1 MVFQVMPFTSALH
14 SAFWPL
20 ISNKKLTE
28 LRLDESP
35 LPALAK
41 YANNNKEGVP
51 ATLCL
56 EWDAFDPK
64 LLLQS
69 ATFLAKGS
77 VVNTNTIETFKTMDK
92 KEFLAQEADTL
103 WKLML
108 NGEAIQEPSRLCSW
122 VLLMHA
128 DLKKYLYYYW
138 FAFPS
143 FELPGTLEQK
153 ANPKAVESELRLEL
167 CEHLLKSFEDWK
179 RLNSEISGFFFVR
192 IEESTSVKILSLA
205 EGIKPGVKFDYIGL
219 ADPSSMD
226 EHPGVPLRNLLTLL
240 MIQCPEKLLGDFK
253 VLCLRQIRH
262 GSNPIGKSVV
272 LSMSYSGEKLANQPR
287 SFGWESDESG
297 RMLPR
302 CVNMKSSMDPQS
314 LAESALD
321 LNLKLM
327 KWRLVPDLDLDL
339 IKNTKCLLLGAGT
352 LGCNVARCLLGWGV
366 RSISFVDCA
375 KVSYSNPVRQS
386 LFTFEDCLAG
396 SDKAKA
402 AAHMMK
408 KIFPG
413 CKSAHYNLRVPMPG
427 HAISEAL
434 EKGVLDDFNLLDRIV
449 QEHDVIF
456 LLMDSRES
464 RWLPTVMGATYKKI
478 VINAALG
485 LDSFVV
491 MRHGT
496 RDSRSFQDPNAKANA
511 FLGGKDVTYV
521 PGHDLGC
528 YFCTDIV
535 APGNSTADRT
545 LDQQCTVTR
554 PGVSYQAAALA
565 VELLSSLLQH
575 PKKAEAPAAVYSK
588 SYQGGDSL
596 ESTGILGVVPHT
608 IRGSLQNF
616 QQFTPTSMLFPKCS
630 ACSEKVIE
638 AFKDKKFDFLKRA
651 AADKKYLE
659 DLVGLTEMLNVEGL
673 EEDVF
678 TLDDDD
684 LTD

>member
-1 MVFQVMPFTSALH
+1 MVIQVMPFTSALH

-20 ISNKKLTE
+20 ISDKKLTE

-35 LPALAK
+35 VPALAK

-64 LLLQS
+64 LNLQS
-69 ATFLAKGS
+69 SSFLAKGS
-77 VVNTNTIETFKTMDK
+77 VVNTNTIETFKRMDK
-92 KEFLAQEADTL
+92 KQFLAEQADRL
-103 WKLML
+103 WKLMVD
-108 NGEAIQEPSRLCSW
+108 GEAVKDPSTLCSW

-143 FELPGTLEQK
+143 FELPDSLEQTS
-153 ANPKAVESELRLEL
+153 NPKAIETELKPDL
-167 CEHLLKSFEDWK
+167 CEILLKSFEDWK
-179 RLNSEISGFFFVR
+179 RSNPEKSGFFFVQ
-192 IEESTSVKILSLA
+192 IGASTSVKVLSLE
-205 EGIKPGVKFDYIGL
+205 EGIKTEVKFDYIGL

-226 EHPGVPLRNLLTLL
+226 ENPGVPLRNLLTLL
-240 MIQCPEKLLGDFK
+240 MVQCPEKLSDFK
-253 VLCLRQIRH
+253 VLCLRQIRQ
-262 GSNPIGKSVV
+262 GPNPIGKSVI
-272 LSMSYSGEKLANQPR
+272 LSMSYSGGKLESQPR

-302 CVNMKSSMDPQS
+302 CVNMKSSMDPQA

-327 KWRLVPDLDLDL
+327 KWRLLPDLDLDL
-339 IKNTKCLLLGAGT
+339 MKNTKCLLLGAGT

-366 RSISFVDCA
+366 RCITFADCA

-386 LFTFEDCLAG
+386 LFTFEDCQAG
-396 SDKAKA
+396 VEKAKA
-402 AAHMMK
+402 AANMMK

-413 CKSAHYNLRVPMPG
+413 CNANHYNLRVPMPG

-434 EKGVLDDFNLLDRIV
+434 EQGVLNDFNLLDDIV

-464 RWLPTVMGATYKKI
+464 RWLPTVMGAAYEKI

-496 RDSRSFQDPNAKANA
+496 RDSRSFQDANAKANA
-511 FLGGKDVTYV
+511 FLGRKDVTYI
-521 PGHDLGC
+521 PAHDLGC

-554 PGVSYQAAALA
+554 PGVSYQAGALA

-575 PKKAEAPAAVYSK
+575 PMKAEAPAAVHSK
-588 SYQGGDSL
+588 SYQGGDSS
-596 ESTGILGVVPHT
+596 ENTGTLGVVPHT

-630 ACSEKVIE
+630 ACSKKVIE
-638 AFKDKKFDFLKRA
+638 AFRDQKFDFLKRA

-659 DLVGLTEMLNVEGL
+659 DLVGLTEMLNMEGL
-673 EEDVF
+673 DEDVF
-678 TLDDDD
+678 TLDDDI